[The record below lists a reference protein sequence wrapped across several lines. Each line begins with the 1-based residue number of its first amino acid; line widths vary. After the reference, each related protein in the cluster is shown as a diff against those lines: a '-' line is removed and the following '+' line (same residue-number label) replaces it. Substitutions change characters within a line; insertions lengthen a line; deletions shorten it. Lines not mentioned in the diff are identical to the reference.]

1 MEKNMDLATSMAI
14 VASGMRAQSDRMRV
28 ISENIA
34 NANSTSKTPDDD
46 PYRRKIATMQSE
58 FDRAMDATMVK
69 PGQPVQDMT
78 DFRLQYDPGNPAADK
93 SGYVKLPNVNPLV
106 EVMDM
111 REAQRSYEADLT
123 VMEASKAMMAR
134 TIDLL
139 KK

>member
-14 VASGMRAQSDRMRV
+14 VASGMRAQTDRMRV

-34 NANSTSKTPDDD
+34 NSNSTSKTADGD

-58 FDRAMDATMVK
+58 FDRAMDATVVK
-69 PGQPVQDMT
+69 SGQPVQDMS
-78 DFRLQYDPGNPAADK
+78 DFRLQYDPGNPVADK

-106 EVMDM
+106 EIMDM

-134 TIDLL
+134 TVDLL